1 MMRVLRTTLAAALTL
16 AAVNVTFAQDAS
28 ADAKDKAPASQP
40 TSAAPVEPEKLKQ
53 LLPETL
59 GGLKRLEAKAE
70 QTELAGMKT
79 SKASASYA
87 GKELSKPENPRIEVV
102 ISDPSADKSALKS
115 LRSIARSKV
124 DKEDDKGF
132 HKALKIQDQPAVQQ
146 YINDDKTGMLQ
157 VVVAERFY
165 IVLTTFNLS
174 GDEFK
179 KVGDELKIKEL
190 AALK

>member
-1 MMRVLRTTLAAALTL
+1 MMIIRTTLAAAMAL
-16 AAVNVTFAQDAS
+16 AAVNVTLAQDTS
-28 ADAKDKAPASQP
+28 ADAKDNAPASQP
-40 TSAAPVEPEKLKQ
+40 ASAVPVDPEKLKQ

-59 GGLKRLEAKAE
+59 SGLKRLEAKAE
-70 QTELAGMKT
+70 QTELAGIKT

-87 GKELSKPENPRIEVV
+87 GKDLSNPATPRIELV

-132 HKALKIQDQPAVQQ
+132 HKALKIHDQPAVQQ
-146 YINDDKTGMLQ
+146 YINADKSGMLQ

-165 IVLTTFNLS
+165 TVLTTFNLS
-174 GDEFK
+174 GEEFK
-179 KVGDELKIKEL
+179 KVSDELNIKEL